1 MAVNIGAIVEVSIV
15 SSVFDQLIMTVLHY
29 AVTTAPAE
37 QDALVSQQNLSTLLN
52 ESGTYDILTP
62 YVAACSNDLTVN
74 TLSVQYIYPT
84 RYVRGGVATSFQG
97 AIGTT
102 CKSAN
107 YSAMIE
113 KVSNLAGRKNR
124 GAIHMPAVPQTEVTS
139 GKLSNDQLTRYST
152 LSTALK
158 AIVFE
163 TDGPGRWQPCILHRT
178 RPLNGTYAPWTF
190 TNFFKTVRVQ
200 RRRTVGLG
208 K

>member
-1 MAVNIGAIVEVSIV
+1 MARV
-15 SSVFDQLIMTVLHY
+15 
-29 AVTTAPAE
+29 
-37 QDALVSQQNLSTLLN
+37 QDADLGTLGRLLALVRLALA
-52 ESGTYDILTP
+52 EIGDG
-62 YVAACSNDLTVN
+62 
-74 TLSVQYIYPT
+74 
-84 RYVRGGVATSFQG
+84 RGGLPQRVVQRT
-97 AIGTT
+97 
-102 CKSAN
+102 
-107 YSAMIE
+107 IE
-113 KVSNLAGRKNR
+113 NR